1 MKKNYTNPEM
11 NVSYFMTENV
21 ITTSGEAATS
31 IMTKKVETE
40 LKSYSGEKAPK
51 VYQFTL

>member
-21 ITTSGEAATS
+21 ITTSGEAAKS
-31 IMTKKVETE
+31 VMTNTVETK
-40 LKSYSGEKAPK
+40 LNSYSGEKASK
-51 VYQFTL
+51 VYQFTW